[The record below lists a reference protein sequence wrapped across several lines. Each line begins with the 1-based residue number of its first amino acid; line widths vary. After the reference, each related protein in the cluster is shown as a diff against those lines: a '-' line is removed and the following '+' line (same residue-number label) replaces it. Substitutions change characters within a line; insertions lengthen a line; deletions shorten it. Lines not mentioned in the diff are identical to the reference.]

1 MAWAF
6 FHIGRVPN
14 RTVQNQSNRD
24 RFESETISTL
34 ESQVET
40 DMIGTFD
47 FEFAVI

>member
-1 MAWAF
+1 MYLAWAF

-14 RTVQNQSNRD
+14 MTVQNQSNQD

-34 ESQVET
+34 ET